1 MSLQTSRSKNPCK
14 LKVPSGSWK
23 YSCDCKT
30 CTNRATAVSPQL
42 PVYCIISKVLSGM
55 RTISRFGFIR
65 RYGAKKENTYIEEAR
80 HATRNTKQAKRN
92 GKKNYDH
99 RHGEVIRNRNSK
111 MKEHRKRRH
120 HEEFEN

>member
-1 MSLQTSRSKNPCK
+1 MVVGHVCCDYDQQ
-14 LKVPSGSWK
+14 KVSSGNRK
-23 YSCDCKT
+23 RTCDYEIR
-30 CTNRATAVSPQL
+30 TNRATAIWPQL
-42 PVYCIISKVLSGM
+42 PVGSIISKLQSGT
-55 RTISRFGFIR
+55 RTLSRFGFILR
-65 RYGAKKENTYIEEAR
+65 CGAKKENTYIEEAR